1 MITIVAPPTKTS
13 RSIARHCTR
22 SALPGAT
29 KAQAPTIASFR
40 ALLRG
45 VQAEDSSPC
54 INAWG
59 LSMDDAQCLPVLKS
73 LLDADG
79 GDDGDL
85 RAYVTSNFAKAGM
98 EL

>member
-1 MITIVAPPTKTS
+1 MAP
-13 RSIARHCTR
+13 
-22 SALPGAT
+22 AT
-29 KAQAPTIASFR
+29 GRDDVTAWLKAPTIASFR
-40 ALLRG
+40 ALCAVCKPRT
-45 VQAEDSSPC
+45 ARH

-85 RAYVTSNFAKAGM
+85 APM
-98 EL
+98 